1 MSSQP
6 TQPSDPM
13 AALILKHWREFRP
26 KMCLRLAQGNRLL
39 PSVEAAAQL
48 TSEALSELLS
58 KGVPYNQAW
67 ESIRE
72 EWALLPSEQE
82 KPNLSF
88 DPATL
93 PDKLQTGTGASVTP
107 IR

>member
-1 MSSQP
+1 
-6 TQPSDPM
+6 M
-13 AALILKHWREFRP
+13 AALILRHWQEFRP
-26 KMCLRLAQGNRLL
+26 QMCQALQAKGKLL

-48 TSEALSELLS
+48 TAEAVSELRS

-72 EWALLPSEQE
+72 EWALLPSERE

-88 DPATL
+88 DPETL
-93 PDKLQTGTGASVTP
+93 PEKLPAATGASVNPTK
-107 IR
+107 